1 MHSCTRPA
9 VYEFQYHLQDVS
21 VKATVSGYLVGLDST
36 LKYHNEGDN
45 PVEVLFRFPLEESF
59 AVVGLEVSN
68 SAEVPLITAT
78 AS

>member
-1 MHSCTRPA
+1 MSETIHTPLPN
-9 VYEFQYHLQDVS
+9 LQDVS
-21 VKATVSGYLVGLDST
+21 VKATVSGYLVGLDSI

-68 SAEVPLITAT
+68 SVAGVLLVIDAT
-78 AS
+78 CYV

>member
-1 MHSCTRPA
+1 M
-9 VYEFQYHLQDVS
+9 
-21 VKATVSGYLVGLDST
+21 KATVSGYLVGLDST

-68 SAEVPLITAT
+68 SGEREREYLPLVSHA
-78 AS
+78 ASYR